1 MSQIEKILIPLI
13 DDNILYKDINNTD
26 FVGVF
31 TEDINAPSS
40 NYVYIVFTY
49 NMMDLH
55 PSLGIS
61 GIDNIRQIGKEL
73 FQIYKF
79 PRTSDINKILSGNY
93 TDISN
98 EGITKIFSFWND
110 IDKVTSNYPF
120 HRTLAK
126 QKYYR
131 IIPEEEF
138 IPLCKKKKPQGITVE
153 KR

>member
-98 EGITKIFSFWND
+98 EGITKIFSSPSGM
-110 IDKVTSNYPF
+110 I
-120 HRTLAK
+120 
-126 QKYYR
+126 
-131 IIPEEEF
+131 
-138 IPLCKKKKPQGITVE
+138 
-153 KR
+153 